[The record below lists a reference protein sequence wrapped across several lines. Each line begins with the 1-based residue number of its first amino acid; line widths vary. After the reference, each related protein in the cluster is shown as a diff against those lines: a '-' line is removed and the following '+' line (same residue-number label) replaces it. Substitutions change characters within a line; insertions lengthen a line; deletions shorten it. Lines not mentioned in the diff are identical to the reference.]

1 MSVAALAGNMAVLG
15 THHDVLV
22 DGGLVHAPGQQL
34 VLAQAGAILGGAG
47 IAGTKGDVTGGV
59 LIEEGAVEQR
69 AAAVDGAGRRHQ
81 RHFADAPCA
90 LVGVQQPAQKL
101 RALVC
106 TVLHDAAILEGDM
119 EALDELAV
127 EDVGLG
133 AVDDAVHLVLV
144 GCGEDLFGGDV
155 GQEDHALFTDAGSTL
170 PGSLVG
176 DADGQIRAVAA
187 LEMDALEVE
196 GVHLV
201 LQAGQTVEVGLPLVD
216 GVAARHAA
224 DIENELPE
232 LLDGR
237 CLVQLR
243 EHLFCPRGAG
253 HGGDGPLDAVV
264 HGVLAPR
271 SHELALTG
279 VHPADF
285 RAVQT
290 GVDFRVI
297 GEDMQHA
304 DPALTLGVVEIAA
317 QLPGLEI
324 AQGFLAAQFHPAAGN
339 VVVAPIHQHV
349 TGAGLVGT
357 AHAQTGQRCGLEA
370 AVDDKGLARL
380 GIDTHPDDEIGIFFQ
395 KNSKV
400 FHGISFLPCKPR
412 RCIFYL
418 TV

>member
-1 MSVAALAGNMAVLG
+1 M
-15 THHDVLV
+15 
-22 DGGLVHAPGQQL
+22 
-34 VLAQAGAILGGAG
+34 
-47 IAGTKGDVTGGV
+47 
-59 LIEEGAVEQR
+59 
-69 AAAVDGAGRRHQ
+69 
-81 RHFADAPCA
+81 
-90 LVGVQQPAQKL
+90 
-101 RALVC
+101 
-106 TVLHDAAILEGDM
+106 LHDAAILEGDM

>member
-1 MSVAALAGNMAVLG
+1 MPTVRSVPLL
-15 THHDVLV
+15 L
-22 DGGLVHAPGQQL
+22 
-34 VLAQAGAILGGAG
+34 
-47 IAGTKGDVTGGV
+47 
-59 LIEEGAVEQR
+59 
-69 AAAVDGAGRRHQ
+69 
-81 RHFADAPCA
+81 
-90 LVGVQQPAQKL
+90 
-101 RALVC
+101 
-106 TVLHDAAILEGDM
+106 
-119 EALDELAV
+119 
-127 EDVGLG
+127 
-133 AVDDAVHLVLV
+133 
-144 GCGEDLFGGDV
+144 
-155 GQEDHALFTDAGSTL
+155 
-170 PGSLVG
+170 
-176 DADGQIRAVAA
+176 

-201 LQAGQTVEVGLPLVD
+201 LQASETVEVGLPLVD

-232 LLDGR
+232 LDGR
-237 CLVQLR
+237 SLVQLR
-243 EHLFCPRGAG
+243 EDLRPRGAG

-370 AVDDKGLARL
+370 AVDDKGLAGWGLTPTR
-380 GIDTHPDDEIGIFFQ
+380 TMKSAFF
-395 KNSKV
+395 SEE
-400 FHGISFLPCKPR
+400 
-412 RCIFYL
+412 
-418 TV
+418 

>member
-1 MSVAALAGNMAVLG
+1 M
-15 THHDVLV
+15 

-34 VLAQAGAILGGAG
+34 VLGQAGAIGGGAG
-47 IAGTKGDVTGGV
+47 IAGAKGDVTGSV

-155 GQEDHALFTDAGSTL
+155 GQEDHALFTDAGGTL
-170 PGSLVG
+170 PGGLVG

-237 CLVQLR
+237 SLVQLR

-324 AQGFLAAQFHPAAGN
+324 AQGFLATQFHPAAGN

>member
-1 MSVAALAGNMAVLG
+1 
-15 THHDVLV
+15 
-22 DGGLVHAPGQQL
+22 
-34 VLAQAGAILGGAG
+34 
-47 IAGTKGDVTGGV
+47 
-59 LIEEGAVEQR
+59 
-69 AAAVDGAGRRHQ
+69 
-81 RHFADAPCA
+81 
-90 LVGVQQPAQKL
+90 
-101 RALVC
+101 
-106 TVLHDAAILEGDM
+106 
-119 EALDELAV
+119 
-127 EDVGLG
+127 
-133 AVDDAVHLVLV
+133 
-144 GCGEDLFGGDV
+144 
-155 GQEDHALFTDAGSTL
+155 
-170 PGSLVG
+170 
-176 DADGQIRAVAA
+176 
-187 LEMDALEVE
+187 MDALEVE

-237 CLVQLR
+237 SLVQLR
-243 EHLFCPRGAG
+243 EHFFCPRGAG

-264 HGVLAPR
+264 HGVLPPR
-271 SHELALTG
+271 GHELALAG
-279 VHPADF
+279 VHPADL
-285 RAVQT
+285 RTVQT
-290 GVDFRVI
+290 GVD
-297 GEDMQHA
+297 
-304 DPALTLGVVEIAA
+304 LGVV
-317 QLPGLEI
+317 GVDV

-380 GIDTHPDDEIGIFFQ
+380 GIDTHPDDEISIFFQ

>member
-1 MSVAALAGNMAVLG
+1 M
-15 THHDVLV
+15 
-22 DGGLVHAPGQQL
+22 
-34 VLAQAGAILGGAG
+34 
-47 IAGTKGDVTGGV
+47 
-59 LIEEGAVEQR
+59 
-69 AAAVDGAGRRHQ
+69 
-81 RHFADAPCA
+81 
-90 LVGVQQPAQKL
+90 
-101 RALVC
+101 
-106 TVLHDAAILEGDM
+106 LHDAAILEGDM

-133 AVDDAVHLVLV
+133 TVDDTVHLVLV
-144 GCGEDLFGGDV
+144 GGGEDLFGGDV
-155 GQEDHALFTDAGSTL
+155 GQEDHALFTDAGGTL
-170 PGSLVG
+170 PGGLVG

-224 DIENELPE
+224 DVEDELPE

-237 CLVQLR
+237 SLVQLR
-243 EHLFCPRGAG
+243 EHLFCPRGTG

-324 AQGFLAAQFHPAAGN
+324 AQGFLATQFHPAAGN

>member
-1 MSVAALAGNMAVLG
+1 M
-15 THHDVLV
+15 
-22 DGGLVHAPGQQL
+22 
-34 VLAQAGAILGGAG
+34 
-47 IAGTKGDVTGGV
+47 TGGV

-69 AAAVDGAGRRHQ
+69 TAAVDGAGRRHQ

-133 AVDDAVHLVLV
+133 TVDDTVHLVLV
-144 GCGEDLFGGDV
+144 GGGEDLFGGDV
-155 GQEDHALFTDAGSTL
+155 GQELHALFTDAGGTL
-170 PGSLVG
+170 PGGLVG

-224 DIENELPE
+224 DVEDELPE

-237 CLVQLR
+237 SLVQLR
-243 EHLFCPRGAG
+243 EHLFCPRGTG

-279 VHPADF
+279 VHPADL

-290 GVDFRVI
+290 GVDLGVV
-297 GEDMQHA
+297 GVDMQHA
-304 DPALTLGVVEIAA
+304 DPALALGVIEITA
-317 QLPGLEI
+317 QLVRLEVS
-324 AQGFLAAQFHPAAGN
+324 QGFLAAQLHSAAGN
-339 VVVAPIHQHV
+339 GVVAPIHLHIAG
-349 TGAGLVGT
+349 TGLKAA
-357 AHAQTGQRCGLEA
+357 AHAQPSQRRGFQRTA
-370 AVDDKGLARL
+370 DNQGLARL
-380 GIDTHPDDEIGIFFQ
+380 GIDTHPDDEVGVFFQ
-395 KNSKV
+395 KKSKV
-400 FHGISFLPCKPR
+400 FHGVSFLPCKPR

>member
-1 MSVAALAGNMAVLG
+1 MAA
-15 THHDVLV
+15 
-22 DGGLVHAPGQQL
+22 
-34 VLAQAGAILGGAG
+34 
-47 IAGTKGDVTGGV
+47 
-59 LIEEGAVEQR
+59 
-69 AAAVDGAGRRHQ
+69 
-81 RHFADAPCA
+81 
-90 LVGVQQPAQKL
+90 
-101 RALVC
+101 
-106 TVLHDAAILEGDM
+106 
-119 EALDELAV
+119 
-127 EDVGLG
+127 
-133 AVDDAVHLVLV
+133 
-144 GCGEDLFGGDV
+144 
-155 GQEDHALFTDAGSTL
+155 
-170 PGSLVG
+170 
-176 DADGQIRAVAA
+176 
-187 LEMDALEVE
+187 
-196 GVHLV
+196 
-201 LQAGQTVEVGLPLVD
+201 
-216 GVAARHAA
+216 
-224 DIENELPE
+224 
-232 LLDGR
+232 
-237 CLVQLR
+237 
-243 EHLFCPRGAG
+243 
-253 HGGDGPLDAVV
+253 
-264 HGVLAPR
+264 R

-324 AQGFLAAQFHPAAGN
+324 AQGFLATQFHPAAGN